1 MQSKARTLAT
11 SRAKLLESLSELES
25 RTGLGIG
32 KSIGG
37 NDANFVL
44 VPILE
49 KEKVGVKPRLPSSP
63 RANQIYRALAEEHG
77 VVVRFRGNEP
87 GCAGCLRITVGTEEE
102 NATVLKKL
110 EEVMRII

>member
-1 MQSKARTLAT
+1 MQNKARRLVT
-11 SRAKLLESLSELES
+11 SRSKLLESLEELEK

-49 KEKVGVKPRLPSSP
+49 KEQVGDKPRSPSSS
-63 RANQIYRALAEEHG
+63 RANKIYRALAEEHG

-102 NATVLKKL
+102 NTAVLRKL